1 MKKFEKEGVV
11 ADPIASSQPAIS
23 QPACILPEEERLL
36 FRFHEPE
43 QRLLSLDF
51 LRGGAIFFMV
61 LLNALYFY
69 ESVPGWLK
77 HAPDDGLT
85 LPDLGVPIFLFALG
99 VSYRI
104 SLERWL
110 EKAGLKKTIAHFI
123 LRYLVLWAFGFFG
136 ELMIFGH
143 FTWGVLATIGAIG
156 LYALPLLF
164 LPPVARLILSLLLLM
179 AYQGAI
185 LAGLPVYF
193 IQDGLG
199 GPLATFAWGFVVAVA
214 STCGPWI
221 KERFLQKKMI
231 SSFLAGL
238 ALVLLGLFLSSF
250 IPFNKHK
257 VSLSYIIF
265 TTGLSLI
272 IFLFSF
278 ILIDVWK
285 IREPVFII
293 LGKNPLI
300 IYMLSGVLTLGLNAI
315 TPTDASLA
323 ILFFESFIILMINYA
338 VASLLA
344 RLKISLRV

>member
-1 MKKFEKEGVV
+1 MAEPTAPSPPVISESTF
-11 ADPIASSQPAIS
+11 IIPA
-23 QPACILPEEERLL
+23 EERLL
-36 FRFHEPE
+36 FRLHEPE
-43 QRLLSLDF
+43 ERLLSLDF

-69 ESVPGWLK
+69 EAVPSWLK

-99 VSYRI
+99 VAYRI

-110 EKAGLKKTIAHFI
+110 EKSGRKKAIVHYV

-136 ELMIFGH
+136 ELMVFGH
-143 FTWGVLATIGAIG
+143 FTWGVLATIGAVG
-156 LYALPLLF
+156 LYCLPLLF
-164 LPPVARLILSLLLLM
+164 LPPLVRLILSLLLLL

-185 LAGLPVYF
+185 MAGVPVYF

-199 GPLATFAWGFVVAVA
+199 GPLATFAWGFVVIAA
-214 STCGPWI
+214 SSCGNWM
-221 KERFLQKKMI
+221 KERFIQKKMLF
-231 SSFLAGL
+231 SLAGGIIL
-238 ALVLLGLFLSSF
+238 LVLGFLLSFF

-257 VSLSYIIF
+257 VSLSYVIF

-272 IFLFSF
+272 IFLISF
-278 ILIDVWK
+278 ILIDIWK
-285 IREPVFII
+285 IKVPVFII

-315 TPTDASLA
+315 TPLDASLTT
-323 ILFFESFIILMINYA
+323 LLVESFIILMINYA
-338 VASLLA
+338 IASLLA
-344 RLKISLRV
+344 RSKISLRV

>member
-1 MKKFEKEGVV
+1 MIEK
-11 ADPIASSQPAIS
+11 PASSQLIPPPTAVS
-23 QPACILPEEERLL
+23 SAFSSPRDDRLL
-36 FRFHEPE
+36 FRLHEPAE
-43 QRLLSLDF
+43 RLLSLDF

-69 ESVPGWLK
+69 EAVPNWLK

-104 SLERWL
+104 SLEKWL
-110 EKAGLKKTIAHFI
+110 EKAGRKKTIFHYI
-123 LRYLVLWAFGFFG
+123 LRYLVLWTFGFFG
-136 ELMIFGH
+136 ELMVFGH
-143 FTWGVLATIGAIG
+143 FTWGVLATIGAVG
-156 LYALPLLF
+156 LYCLPLLF
-164 LPPVARLILSLLLLM
+164 LPSFARLVISLLLLL

-185 LAGLPVYF
+185 LSGVPIYF

-199 GPLATFAWGFVVAVA
+199 GPLATFAWGFVVIVA
-214 STCGPWI
+214 ASCGAWM
-221 KERFLQKKMI
+221 KERLIQKKMI

-238 ALVLLGLFLSSF
+238 ILTLVGFLLSYQ

-272 IFLFSF
+272 IFLASF

-285 IREPVFII
+285 VKEPVFII
-293 LGKNPLI
+293 LGKNPLL
-300 IYMLSGVLTLGLNAI
+300 IYMLSGILTLSFNNI
-315 TPTDASLA
+315 TPPDASLTT
-323 ILFFESFIILMINYA
+323 LLLGSFIILLINYFI
-338 VASLLA
+338 ASLLA
-344 RLKISLRV
+344 RWKISLRV